1 MNIRLIAPLLL
12 IALPALLEAQETS
25 FLEKFSLAAD
35 RDAALKELIP
45 GTDDYY
51 YYHALHLQNQGKK
64 EEMEAIAK
72 EWAERFPD
80 NNPRRNEIQ
89 NRQAPLNYAGIQPG
103 HGPICGRGL
112 AFSTSISVLRRTP
125 CPTLP

>member
-51 YYHALHLQNQGKK
+51 YYHALLV
-64 EEMEAIAK
+64 
-72 EWAERFPD
+72 R
-80 NNPRRNEIQ
+80 
-89 NRQAPLNYAGIQPG
+89 
-103 HGPICGRGL
+103 
-112 AFSTSISVLRRTP
+112 
-125 CPTLP
+125 